1 MRPISFLPFILF
13 GLPILEIAVFIVVG
27 REIGVLPTLA
37 LVILSG
43 LVGFS
48 LLRTQG
54 LDILRRIQAELDA
67 GRMPGE
73 ALFHGALVVAAGL
86 LLILPGFVSDI
97 VGIAL
102 FLPPVRAAIW
112 RALRR
117 RVEVVVVETR
127 APRRDGYDRP
137 VVDLDAEDYGRRDD
151 GGPNTPPNTPWR
163 RLPPN

>member
-1 MRPISFLPFILF
+1 MRPISFLPLILF
-13 GLPILEIAVFIVVG
+13 GLPILEITVFILVG

-43 LVGFS
+43 IVGLS
-48 LLRTQG
+48 LLRNQG
-54 LDILRRIQAELDA
+54 LDILRQIQAELDA

-97 VGIAL
+97 LGIAL

-112 RALRR
+112 RMLRR
-117 RVEVVVVETR
+117 RVEVVVMDAR
-127 APRRDGYDRP
+127 APRQDGYDRP
-137 VVDLDAEDYGRRDD
+137 VVDLDAEDYGRRD
-151 GGPNTPPNTPWR
+151 GGTPNTPWR